1 MAKAK
6 KNQVAPAAVAGAL
19 AAASAPVAE
28 TPAAAPAKAPKA
40 PVVKD
45 EQNGVTRPST
55 GATRRVWEIAD
66 EISAKQKRPAER
78 AEVTEVAE
86 KEGLVK
92 GTIHTQFGRWRK
104 YYGLVTPADERAAK
118 LAKAKADKEA
128 AKAAKAAAKPAAKPA
143 PVPVPAVAAEPA
155 DDEQEEDEY
164 ENEEETEDAGDE

>member
-6 KNQVAPAAVAGAL
+6 KNTEVEQAPA
-19 AAASAPVAE
+19 PVVE
-28 TPAAAPAKAPKA
+28 VPTKAPKA
-40 PVVKD
+40 PKEPVVKD

-66 EISAKQKRPAER
+66 AISAAKKSPAER
-78 AEVTEVAE
+78 AEVTEAAE

-118 LAKAKADKEA
+118 LAAAKAEKEK
-128 AKAAKAAAKPAAKPA
+128 AKAAKAAAKPAKAVKAA
-143 PVPVPAVAAEPA
+143 PVPVPAVA
-155 DDEQEEDEY
+155 DEGDYGEQDEEEV
-164 ENEEETEDAGDE
+164 ETEDAGDE